1 MKWIEKIPDKESK
14 DEAVEEKSIQTN
26 THPDSISN
34 RKPQT
39 SLSSMARKKQQKI
52 AFQIF
57 GGLAIAYFG
66 LQIGTEC
73 FRQLDHGG
81 DVIGSLLDAFDYAL
95 SFHAPQFS
103 LAGVV
108 SMLIAVLLYVI
119 AIVYVASSKKNF
131 RPNEEHGSAKKG
143 DILKDASLLS
153 AEHNP
158 NPNKQAFHNNII
170 LSKNIHLD
178 MDTWHTKLNNN
189 IFVVGG
195 SGSGKTRFFV
205 KPNCLQLQNNY
216 IIIDPKGSVAEEVGH
231 AFKEAGYEIRY
242 LNLVDMDRSM
252 GYNPFEYFHDP
263 VDVQNFVRNLM
274 DNTTE
279 ANQVGGDEFFL
290 KSEVTWL
297 TAMIFYVMATCEGTD
312 LCNMNTVMWLLDNS
326 KASEEDE
333 NKKCL
338 VDELFEKLEAENTAR
353 NEGRGEYSYGDL
365 AVRNY
370 KIYKMAA
377 GKTAKS
383 ILISVG
389 VRLAIFNLP
398 SLQRILE
405 KDELHL
411 EHVGRPM
418 VKSTKYPDDLSKDI
432 EPSIYEISVREQ
444 QRDKVPYEELPVDR
458 LRKTV
463 LFVIISDNVK
473 TFTFLSSIIL
483 EQMYTLLY
491 RAADSRKD
499 YKLPIH
505 TRFINDEFAN
515 CGKQPD
521 FNRKISTMRS
531 REISTAVIVQG
542 ISQIKSKSLYGD
554 QWEAIFE
561 NCDTTLFLGSKGPTT
576 LSEMQ
581 KLAGKETVA
590 LKATT
595 VTKGSSSSYSTAEQ
609 FVQRDLYDYAEL
621 GKLPNHRCLVHIKGY
636 DIFEDDKFDVK
647 LHPNV
652 NLTMD
657 TNDSKQKMANR
668 FDVAQYILEAN
679 RIDQNRI
686 ETQKIEALEQ
696 KQEGYQMLDAL
707 NAGEIYGNIN
717 LESAMNCYLNFDVL
731 EEIQNSIENENVET
745 SPDFPQN

>member
-1 MKWIEKIPDKESK
+1 MKWFEKIDDKSSK
-14 DEAVEEKSIQTN
+14 DEKTLEKPVEKKSKN
-26 THPDSISN
+26 ESVSDH
-34 RKPQT
+34 KPQT
-39 SLSSMARKKQQKI
+39 SLSSMARKKQEKMV
-52 AFQIF
+52 FQIC
-57 GGLAIAYFG
+57 GGVAIAYVG
-66 LQIGTEC
+66 LQIGSECAKELQNGTE
-73 FRQLDHGG
+73 FL
-81 DVIGSLLDAFDYAL
+81 GSLLNSIDYAL
-95 SFHAPQFS
+95 SLHAPQLS
-103 LAGVV
+103 IAGMIT
-108 SMLIAVLLYVI
+108 MLVALTLYVI
-119 AIVYVASSKKNF
+119 AIIYVSASKKNY
-131 RPNEEHGSAKKG
+131 RPNIEHGSAKKG

-158 NPNKQAFHNNII
+158 NPEKQAFQNNII

-231 AFKEAGYEIRY
+231 AFQTAGYEIRY

-252 GYNPFEYFHDP
+252 GYNPFEYFRDP
-263 VDVQNFVRNLM
+263 VDIQNFVRNLI
-274 DNTTE
+274 DNTSDP
-279 ANQVGGDEFFL
+279 NQSGGDEFFV
-290 KSEVTWL
+290 KSEITWL
-297 TAMIFYVMATCEGTD
+297 TAIIFFIMATCEGTEY
-312 LCNMNTVMWLLDNS
+312 CNMNSVMLLLDQS

-333 NKKCL
+333 NQKSP
-338 VDELFEKLEAENTAR
+338 VDELFEELEKELNER
-353 NEGRGEYSYGDL
+353 NEGHGEYSYADL

-370 KIYKMAA
+370 KIYRMAA

-389 VRLAIFNLP
+389 VRLSIFNLP
-398 SLQRILE
+398 SLQRILA

-411 EHVGRPM
+411 DHVGRPM
-418 VKSTKYPDDLSKDI
+418 VKNDKHSNDLSKDI
-432 EPSIYEISVREQ
+432 EADVYELVRTEKKPIYE
-444 QRDKVPYEELPVDR
+444 KLPPDR

-542 ISQIKSKSLYGD
+542 ISQIKAKSLYGD

-590 LKATT
+590 LKTTT
-595 VTKGSSSSYSTAEQ
+595 VTKGTSSSYSTAEQ
-609 FVQRDLYDYAEL
+609 FVQRDLYDYAEI
-621 GKLPNHRCLVHIKGY
+621 GKLPINRCLVHIKGF

-657 TNDSKQKMANR
+657 TNDPSQKTANR
-668 FDVAQYILEAN
+668 FDVAQYIEEAK
-679 RIDQNRI
+679 RIDQNRADYGQV
-686 ETQKIEALEQ
+686 ELRNQNQK
-696 KQEGYQMLDAL
+696 GYEMLDAL
-707 NAGEIYGNIN
+707 NAGDVFGNIN
-717 LESAMNCYLNFDVL
+717 LNSDFHCYMDMDLMEDL
-731 EEIQNSIENENVET
+731 QNSIEKEDTNT
-745 SPDFPQN
+745 SSDFPRN

>member
-1 MKWIEKIPDKESK
+1 MKWIEKKPVESSK
-14 DEAVEEKSIQTN
+14 DENVMEETEKNIQN
-26 THPDSISN
+26 ESVSH

-39 SLSSMARKKQQKI
+39 SLSSMARKKQQKLV
-52 AFQIF
+52 FQIF
-57 GGLAIAYFG
+57 GGLAVAYFG
-66 LQIGTEC
+66 LQIGTIC
-73 FRQLDHGG
+73 SRQLDQG
-81 DVIGSLLDAFDYAL
+81 VEFLGSLLDAIDYAI

-103 LAGVV
+103 IPGLV
-108 SMLIAVLLYVI
+108 SMIVALALYLIAMIY
-119 AIVYVASSKKNF
+119 SSSMKKNY
-131 RPNEEHGSAKKG
+131 RPNIEHGSAKKG

-158 NPNKQAFHNNII
+158 DSKKQGFQNNII

-231 AFKEAGYEIRY
+231 AFKSAGYEIRY

-252 GYNPFEYFHDP
+252 CYNPFEYFHDP
-263 VDVQNFVRNLM
+263 VDVQNFVRNLI
-274 DNTTE
+274 DNTSDP
-279 ANQVGGDEFFL
+279 NQSGGDEFFV
-290 KSEVTWL
+290 KSEITWL
-297 TAMIFYVMATCEGTD
+297 TAMIFYVMATCQGTD
-312 LCNMNTVMWLLDNS
+312 LCNMNTVMLLLDQS

-333 NKKCL
+333 NRKCT
-338 VDELFEKLEAENTAR
+338 VDELFENLEAENIAR
-353 NEGRGEYSYGDL
+353 NDGRGEYSYGDL

-389 VRLAIFNLP
+389 VRLSIFNLP

-418 VKSTKYPDDLSKDI
+418 VKSKDKNLANDLSKDI
-432 EPSIYEISVREQ
+432 EPSVYSGMK
-444 QRDKVPYEELPVDR
+444 DKIPYEELPPER

-463 LFVIISDNVK
+463 LFIIISDNVK

-542 ISQIKSKSLYGD
+542 ISQIKAKSLYGD

-590 LKATT
+590 LKTTT
-595 VTKGSSSSYSTAEQ
+595 VTKGASSSYSTAEQ
-609 FVQRDLYDYAEL
+609 YVQRDLYDYAEL
-621 GKLPNHRCLVHIKGY
+621 GKLPNNRCLVHLKGY

-657 TNDSKQKMANR
+657 TNDSNQKMANR
-668 FDVAQYILEAN
+668 FDVAQYIQEAH
-679 RIDQNRI
+679 RIDNNRAEASKVEEMKQNP
-686 ETQKIEALEQ
+686 
-696 KQEGYQMLDAL
+696 EGYKTLEAL
-707 NAGEIYGNIN
+707 NAGDVYGNIN
-717 LESAMNCYLNFDVL
+717 LEAASHCYFDIDDL
-731 EEIQNSIENENVET
+731 EEIQNAIEQENIET
-745 SPDFPQN
+745 ASDFPQE

>member
-1 MKWIEKIPDKESK
+1 MKWIEKIPVNESK
-14 DEAVEEKSIQTN
+14 DEQVEEKPVRKKSKN
-26 THPDSISN
+26 DSISN
-34 RKPQT
+34 SKPQT
-39 SLSSMARKKQQKI
+39 SLSSMKRKKQQKMV
-52 AFQIF
+52 FQIV
-57 GGLAIAYFG
+57 GGLAVAYFG
-66 LQIGTEC
+66 LQIGTIC
-73 FRQLDHGG
+73 SIQIQQGLD
-81 DVIGSLLDAFDYAL
+81 VLGSLLNAIDYAV

-108 SMLIAVLLYVI
+108 SMIFAILLYVI
-119 AIVYVASSKKNF
+119 AIVYFDSSKKNY

-143 DILKDASLLS
+143 DIIKDASLLS

-158 NPNKQAFHNNII
+158 DPNKQEFQNNII

-231 AFKEAGYEIRY
+231 AFKSAGYEIRY

-263 VDVQNFVRNLM
+263 VDVQNFVRNLI

-297 TAMIFYVMATCEGTD
+297 TAMIFFVMAYCEGTD
-312 LCNMNTVMWLLDNS
+312 QCNMNTVMWLLDNS

-333 NKKCL
+333 NSKCL
-338 VDELFEKLEAENTAR
+338 VDDLFEALEAEMMER
-353 NEGRGEYSYGDL
+353 NDGRGEYSYGDL

-389 VRLAIFNLP
+389 VRLSIFNLP
-398 SLQRILE
+398 SLKRILE

-418 VKSTKYPDDLSKDI
+418 VKNEKFPDDLSKDI
-432 EPSIYEISVREQ
+432 EADVYELVRTE
-444 QRDKVPYEELPVDR
+444 KKPTYEKLPPDR

-542 ISQIKSKSLYGD
+542 ISQIKAKSLYGD

-590 LKATT
+590 LKTTT
-595 VTKGSSSSYSTAEQ
+595 VTKGASSSYSTAEQ
-609 FVQRDLYDYAEL
+609 YVQRDLYDYAEL
-621 GKLPNHRCLVHIKGY
+621 GKLPNNRCLVHLKGY

-657 TNDSKQKMANR
+657 TNDSNQKMANR
-668 FDVAQYILEAN
+668 FDVAQYIQEAQ
-679 RIDQNRI
+679 RIDNNRA
-686 ETQKIEALEQ
+686 EASKVEEM
-696 KQEGYQMLDAL
+696 KHNPEGFAKLDAL
-707 NAGEIYGNIN
+707 NAGDVYGN
-717 LESAMNCYLNFDVL
+717 LNFEANSHVYLDIDDL
-731 EEIQNSIENENVET
+731 EEIQNAIEEKIIET
-745 SPDFPQN
+745 SSDYPQK

>member
-1 MKWIEKIPDKESK
+1 MKWIEKIPVNESK
-14 DEAVEEKSIQTN
+14 DEQVEEKPVRKKSKN
-26 THPDSISN
+26 DSISN
-34 RKPQT
+34 GKPQT
-39 SLSSMARKKQQKI
+39 SLSSMKRKKQQKMV
-52 AFQIF
+52 FQIV
-57 GGLAIAYFG
+57 GGLAVAYFG
-66 LQIGTEC
+66 LQIGTIC
-73 FRQLDHGG
+73 SIQIQQGLD
-81 DVIGSLLDAFDYAL
+81 VLGSLLNAIDYAV

-108 SMLIAVLLYVI
+108 SMIFAILLYVI
-119 AIVYVASSKKNF
+119 AIVYFDSSKKNY

-143 DILKDASLLS
+143 DIIKDASLLS

-158 NPNKQAFHNNII
+158 DPNKQEFQNNII

-231 AFKEAGYEIRY
+231 AFKTAGYEIRY

-263 VDVQNFVRNLM
+263 VDVQNFVRNLI

-297 TAMIFYVMATCEGTD
+297 TAMIFFVMAYCEGTD
-312 LCNMNTVMWLLDNS
+312 QCNMNTVMWLLDNS
-326 KASEEDE
+326 KASEENE
-333 NKKCL
+333 NSKCL
-338 VDELFEKLEAENTAR
+338 VDELFEALEAEMTER
-353 NEGRGEYSYGDL
+353 NDGRGEYSYGDL

-389 VRLAIFNLP
+389 VRLSIFNLP
-398 SLQRILE
+398 SLKRILE

-418 VKSTKYPDDLSKDI
+418 VKNEKFPDDLSKDI
-432 EPSIYEISVREQ
+432 EADVYELVRTE
-444 QRDKVPYEELPVDR
+444 KKPTYEKLPPDR

-542 ISQIKSKSLYGD
+542 ISQIKAKSLYGD

-590 LKATT
+590 LKTTT
-595 VTKGSSSSYSTAEQ
+595 VTKGTSSSYSTAEQ
-609 FVQRDLYDYAEL
+609 YVQRDLYDYAEL
-621 GKLPNHRCLVHIKGY
+621 GKLPNNRCLVHLKGY

-668 FDVAQYILEAN
+668 FDVAQYIQEAW
-679 RIDQNRI
+679 RIDNNRA
-686 ETQKIEALEQ
+686 EASKVEEM
-696 KQEGYQMLDAL
+696 KHNPEGFAMLDAL
-707 NAGEIYGNIN
+707 NAGDVYGN
-717 LESAMNCYLNFDVL
+717 LNFEANSHVYLDIDDL
-731 EEIQNSIENENVET
+731 EEIQNAIEEKIIET
-745 SPDFPQN
+745 SSDYPQK

>member
-1 MKWIEKIPDKESK
+1 MKWIEKIPVNESK
-14 DEAVEEKSIQTN
+14 DEQVEEKPVRKKSKN
-26 THPDSISN
+26 DSISN
-34 RKPQT
+34 GKPQT
-39 SLSSMARKKQQKI
+39 SLSSMKRKKQQKLV
-52 AFQIF
+52 FQIV
-57 GGLAIAYFG
+57 GGLAVAYFG
-66 LQIGTEC
+66 LQIGTIC
-73 FRQLDHGG
+73 SIQIQQGLD
-81 DVIGSLLDAFDYAL
+81 VLGSLLNAIDYAV

-108 SMLIAVLLYVI
+108 SMIFAILLYVI
-119 AIVYVASSKKNF
+119 AIVYFDSSKKNY

-143 DILKDASLLS
+143 DIIKDASLLS

-158 NPNKQAFHNNII
+158 DPNKQEFQNNII

-231 AFKEAGYEIRY
+231 AFKTAGYEIRY

-263 VDVQNFVRNLM
+263 VDVQNFVRNLI

-279 ANQVGGDEFFL
+279 ANQVGGDEFFV

-297 TAMIFYVMATCEGTD
+297 TAMIFFVMAYCEGTD
-312 LCNMNTVMWLLDNS
+312 QCNMNTVMWLLDNS
-326 KASEEDE
+326 KASEENE
-333 NKKCL
+333 NSKCL
-338 VDELFEKLEAENTAR
+338 VDELFEALEAEMMER
-353 NEGRGEYSYGDL
+353 NDGRGEYSYGDL
-365 AVRNY
+365 AIRNY

-389 VRLAIFNLP
+389 VRLSIFNLP
-398 SLQRILE
+398 SLKRILE

-418 VKSTKYPDDLSKDI
+418 VKNEKFPDDLSKDI
-432 EPSIYEISVREQ
+432 EADVYELVRTE
-444 QRDKVPYEELPVDR
+444 KKPTYEKLPPDR

-542 ISQIKSKSLYGD
+542 ISQIKAKSLYGD

-590 LKATT
+590 LKTTT
-595 VTKGSSSSYSTAEQ
+595 VTKGASSSYSTAEQ
-609 FVQRDLYDYAEL
+609 YVQRDLYDYAEL
-621 GKLPNHRCLVHIKGY
+621 GKLPNNRCLVHLKGY

-657 TNDSKQKMANR
+657 TNDSNQKMANR
-668 FDVAQYILEAN
+668 FDVAQYIQEAW
-679 RIDQNRI
+679 RIDDNRA
-686 ETQKIEALEQ
+686 ETSKVEEA
-696 KQEGYQMLDAL
+696 KHNPEGFAMLDAL
-707 NAGEIYGNIN
+707 NAGDVYGN
-717 LESAMNCYLNFDVL
+717 LNFEANSHIYLDVDAL
-731 EEIQNSIENENVET
+731 EEFQNAIEQKIIET
-745 SPDFPQN
+745 SSDFPQE

>member
-1 MKWIEKIPDKESK
+1 MKWIEKIPVNESK
-14 DEAVEEKSIQTN
+14 DEQVEEKTVRKRSKN
-26 THPDSISN
+26 DSISN
-34 RKPQT
+34 SKPQT
-39 SLSSMARKKQQKI
+39 SLSSMKRKKQQKMV
-52 AFQIF
+52 FQIV
-57 GGLAIAYFG
+57 GGLAVAYFG
-66 LQIGTEC
+66 LQIGTIC
-73 FRQLDHGG
+73 SIQIQQGLD
-81 DVIGSLLDAFDYAL
+81 VLGSLLNAIDYAV

-108 SMLIAVLLYVI
+108 SMIFAILLYVI
-119 AIVYVASSKKNF
+119 AIVYFDSSKKNY

-143 DILKDASLLS
+143 DIIKDASLLS

-158 NPNKQAFHNNII
+158 DPKKQEFHNNII

-231 AFKEAGYEIRY
+231 AFKSAGYEIRY

-263 VDVQNFVRNLM
+263 VDVQNFVRNLI

-297 TAMIFYVMATCEGTD
+297 TAMIFFVMAYCEGTD
-312 LCNMNTVMWLLDNS
+312 QCNMNTVMWLLDNS
-326 KASEEDE
+326 KASEENE
-333 NKKCL
+333 NSKCL
-338 VDELFEKLEAENTAR
+338 VDELFEALEAEMMER
-353 NEGRGEYSYGDL
+353 NDGRGEYSYGDL

-389 VRLAIFNLP
+389 VRLSIFNLP
-398 SLQRILE
+398 SLKRILE

-418 VKSTKYPDDLSKDI
+418 VKNEKFPDDLSKDI
-432 EPSIYEISVREQ
+432 EADVYERVRTE
-444 QRDKVPYEELPVDR
+444 KKPTYEKLPPDR

-542 ISQIKSKSLYGD
+542 ISQIKAKSLYGD

-590 LKATT
+590 LKTTT
-595 VTKGSSSSYSTAEQ
+595 VTKGASSSYSTAEQ
-609 FVQRDLYDYAEL
+609 YVQRDLYDYAEL
-621 GKLPNHRCLVHIKGY
+621 GKLPNNRCLVHLKGY

-657 TNDSKQKMANR
+657 TNDSNQKMANR
-668 FDVAQYILEAN
+668 FDVAQYIQKAQ
-679 RIDQNRI
+679 RIDNNRA
-686 ETQKIEALEQ
+686 EASKVEEM
-696 KQEGYQMLDAL
+696 KHNPEGFAMLDAL
-707 NAGEIYGNIN
+707 NAGDVYGN
-717 LESAMNCYLNFDVL
+717 LNFEANSHVYLDIDDL
-731 EEIQNSIENENVET
+731 EEIQNAIEEKIIET
-745 SPDFPQN
+745 SSDYPQK